1 MRFSRWVNERL
12 GLPAVKPE
20 RTLWLVGETFE
31 AFEAMAAAIE
41 AIGER
46 YSRSEILL
54 SASYPALRAR
64 LVRRFPECRVHLQ
77 HTVSF
82 QVIDLAY

>member
-1 MRFSRWVNERL
+1 MRFSRWVIERL

-41 AIGER
+41 AC
-46 YSRSEILL
+46 
-54 SASYPALRAR
+54 
-64 LVRRFPECRVHLQ
+64 RF
-77 HTVSF
+77 SG
-82 QVIDLAY
+82 I